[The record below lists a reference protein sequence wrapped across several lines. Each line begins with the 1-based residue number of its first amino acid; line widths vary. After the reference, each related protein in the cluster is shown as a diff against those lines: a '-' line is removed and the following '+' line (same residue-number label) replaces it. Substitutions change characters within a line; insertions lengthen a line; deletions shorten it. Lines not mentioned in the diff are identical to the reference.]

1 MVSSENWSAPEVLSV
16 KAGATAE
23 LPLTYKPL
31 SMTGDS
37 HHEGSVFFPLPDGSG
52 ILHNLTGEASEPNA
66 EGEVAQDVPA
76 KAVHVEVL
84 PVKNWLNS
92 LQRLRAIVE
101 LDVEDPAVQLT
112 GPEYIDIPG
121 SAVRD
126 YKLRLF
132 SFKE

>member
-1 MVSSENWSAPEVLSV
+1 MKSPRTCLRR
-16 KAGATAE
+16 
-23 LPLTYKPL
+23 L
-31 SMTGDS
+31 
-37 HHEGSVFFPLPDGSG
+37 F
-52 ILHNLTGEASEPNA
+52 
-66 EGEVAQDVPA
+66 
-76 KAVHVEVL
+76 VEVL